1 MAKKKRYYKKNKPAI
16 RRMGTMGSF
25 DAGDLVMPLV
35 VLGGAYLLFSKF
47 FGDNGTGSN
56 NSTVDANTAA
66 TSAAGV
72 QQAAASG
79 SKQTIT
85 DSTLSTLANTLYY
98 QFTASTLDQS
108 GMLNN
113 LIQVNTWADWQR
125 LVQLFGTRRGDVNP
139 SWYDMCQLTGYN
151 CDAVDLGTFI
161 NLSLDATR
169 KQELNSYFSAQ
180 GIPVSF

>member
-1 MAKKKRYYKKNKPAI
+1 MAKKPRYLQ
-16 RRMGTMGSF
+16 RRGSVGKS
-25 DAGDLVMPLV
+25 DASELIMPLLL
-35 VLGGAYLLFSKF
+35 LGGGYLLFTKIL
-47 FGDNGTGSN
+47 GAGGTGSN

-72 QQAAASG
+72 QQAAAAG

-98 QFTASTLDQS
+98 QFTASTPDQS

-139 SWYDMCQLTGYN
+139 SWYDACQLTGFN

-161 NLSLDATR
+161 NQTLDSTR
-169 KQELNSYFSAQ
+169 KQELNSYFSAAN
-180 GIPVSF
+180 IPVSF

>member
-1 MAKKKRYYKKNKPAI
+1 MAKKPRYLQRN
-16 RRMGTMGSF
+16 RGRVGSF
-25 DAGDLVMPLV
+25 DAGDLVLPLV
-35 VLGGAYLLFSKF
+35 VLGGAYLLFKNF
-47 FGDNGTGSN
+47 LGDNGTSSN
-56 NSTVDANTAA
+56 NNIVDTNTTTTGA
-66 TSAAGV
+66 TSAA
-72 QQAAASG
+72 QAAAAG

-85 DSTLSTLANTLYY
+85 DSTLSTLCNTLYY

-139 SWYDMCQLTGYN
+139 SWYDMCQLTGYS